1 MSFCSGVTAAP
12 AHRPWRY
19 LLAVA
24 FVATIIG
31 AFVPMVAIKYGRV
44 TLGLT
49 AMDLS
54 FGMDKTRAVA
64 EKELPKLPKVIGKR
78 LESRLDSLRSDQTDL
93 QLVLEASKWAM
104 AAFIPGLLLGL
115 LGGIAIARRKL
126 GRVIG
131 VLSIPLGLA
140 SIGAWFGLRF
150 AMQYA
155 AAEADLGKV
164 EVALQ
169 LGAHALLVI
178 GGLGLL
184 AGLGA
189 LIKPDRV
196 ADAPELPPPP
206 PPGVPRGVT

>member
-93 QLVLEASKWAM
+93 QLVLRQGRGR
-104 AAFIPGLLLGL
+104 AAARCARAARDRWPRP
-115 LGGIAIARRKL
+115 ARRVRGADQAGPR
-126 GRVIG
+126 GRCARAAAAAT
-131 VLSIPLGLA
+131 SRRAARCDLA
-140 SIGAWFGLRF
+140 SMPLR
-150 AMQYA
+150 
-155 AAEADLGKV
+155 
-164 EVALQ
+164 
-169 LGAHALLVI
+169 
-178 GGLGLL
+178 
-184 AGLGA
+184 
-189 LIKPDRV
+189 
-196 ADAPELPPPP
+196 
-206 PPGVPRGVT
+206 